1 MLSNDKLKME
11 GREQKS
17 HQAGQSFTSSFDLL
31 GAWSLL
37 YRTSRSSCWKQ
48 IHKWCGQSRLTSHKW
63 RGDLAEPYVTSIYL
77 R

>member
-1 MLSNDKLKME
+1 MEGREQKSHQAGQSFTSSFDSNDKLKNME

-37 YRTSRSSCWKQ
+37 YRTPRSSRWKQ
-48 IHKWCGQSRLTSHKW
+48 IHK
-63 RGDLAEPYVTSIYL
+63 
-77 R
+77 